1 MTSSNNE
8 PDDAEQQQEQQDSNN
23 DNNNHTTNN
32 NDLVIRDG
40 FPALHLANGQ
50 GPNVDSVEPVPRHS
64 VWAETHT
71 FSWNHDTL
79 HFLRQDAT
87 LVFTARTRDDH
98 QAYSA
103 GTTYF
108 WPCRMPP
115 RCALEALVQSI
126 FECHTRDLDPAVY
139 VPEES
144 GAEWWTL
151 VLDDEEEDEEK
162 QSPNNN
168 DDDDT
173 SSVEGD
179 EVGLHFDA
187 DYGLEDQVPNLM
199 LHPRLATV
207 TYLTDYGSPT
217 VIWDQKSPP
226 MSDVNKTTLHGS
238 VVRRGWLSHP
248 VTGKHLAFDGRLLHG
263 APATFFPARHK
274 KTTISPP
281 HATSPTKPGSEVTE
295 PIAKRQKV
303 SDNAAENNNNNHA
316 TDTRRV
322 TLLVN
327 IWLNHCPLDA
337 EPLEEETIQQ
347 LKCPFHVNT
356 KANGKTNGDADS
368 DKKLDTRQLPAFSV
382 NPSLD
387 LTQPRNMPKVT
398 LVACPDNPAG
408 SEEVVIGG
416 RLVTVHYGASIE
428 DFHQASLYGVDD
440 DNALDDMLE
449 LELGSDVLV
458 LEVGDA
464 VEKDDDVEEA

>member
-8 PDDAEQQQEQQDSNN
+8 PDDAEQQQEQQD
-23 DNNNHTTNN
+23 NNNTSHTNN

-79 HFLRQDAT
+79 QFLRQDAA

-151 VLDDEEEDEEK
+151 VLDEDEDEKK

-168 DDDDT
+168 DDDDDDT

-263 APATFFPARHK
+263 APATFFPARHN
-274 KTTISPP
+274 KTA
-281 HATSPTKPGSEVTE
+281 HGGTSSTKSGSEVTE

-303 SDNAAENNNNNHA
+303 SGSEAENNNHA
-316 TDTRRV
+316 TDTRRI

-347 LKCPFHVNT
+347 LKCPFHLPT
-356 KANGKTNGDADS
+356 KANGKTDPEKDDRN
-368 DKKLDTRQLPAFSV
+368 LDTPLQQPPTFTM
-382 NPSLD
+382 NPSLN
-387 LTQPRNMPKVT
+387 LTQPRDMPKVT
-398 LVACPDNPAG
+398 LVASPDNPAG